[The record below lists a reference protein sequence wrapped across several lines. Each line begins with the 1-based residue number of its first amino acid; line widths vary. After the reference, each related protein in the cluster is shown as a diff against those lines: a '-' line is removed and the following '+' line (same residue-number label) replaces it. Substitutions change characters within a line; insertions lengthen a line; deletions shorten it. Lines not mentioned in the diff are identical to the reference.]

1 MLKSLLYDIFH
12 EGNLKLRFIAYGIQS
27 LSKQGTMENINLQHN
42 TFLQNMAIV
51 PIININNSDKESVK
65 KLFESSLYFS
75 EFDPTRKA
83 FEGMY
88 LLITNKGVI
97 NKVQNEA
104 DNLLIKLCE
113 HRQSIS
119 KKNLPK
125 RKKRSL
131 IHDQVSSYATV
142 LFQNTSL
149 TPP

>member
-1 MLKSLLYDIFH
+1 MLKNLLYEISH
-12 EGNLKLRFIAYGIQS
+12 EGNLKLRFIAYGIQP
-27 LSKQGTMENINLQHN
+27 LSKQDTMKNINLQHN
-42 TFLQNMAIV
+42 IFLQSMAIV
-51 PIININNSDKESVK
+51 PIVNINNSDKESVK

-75 EFDPTRKA
+75 EFEPTRKTS
-83 FEGMY
+83 EGMY

-142 LFQNTSL
+142 LFQNTSP
-149 TPP
+149 TSP